1 MRLLLIVLTLLLIA
15 LQYQLWVG
23 RGSLPAAWELDRRAD
38 EQQRENERLRQRNR
52 ALEAEVR
59 DLKQGLEAV
68 EERARSDLGMIRE
81 GETFFEIVERDR
93 KPREENREDKPNDER
108 ETP

>member
-1 MRLLLIVLTLLLIA
+1 MRLLLIVLTLLLIV

-23 RGSLPAAWELDRRAD
+23 QGSLPAAWELDRRAA
-38 EQQRENERLRQRNR
+38 EQQRENDRLRQRNR

-59 DLKQGLEAV
+59 DLKQGLDAV
-68 EERARSDLGMIRE
+68 EERARSELGMIRD

-93 KPREENREDKPNDER
+93 EADTPDDQSNER
-108 ETP
+108 EAP